1 MPTIPTKGTS
11 WDVFEFPDLVAK
23 REQSKQP
30 YLEFLKVPTL
40 NAGIY
45 MLPADGQDQQKPHP
59 QDEMYYVVSG
69 RPMIQIGRENL
80 PVQPGSVI
88 FVKAG
93 VERRFHSIKEE
104 LKILVFF
111 SAAGAEA

>member
-1 MPTIPTKGTS
+1 
-11 WDVFEFPDLVAK
+11 
-23 REQSKQP
+23 
-30 YLEFLKVPTL
+30 
-40 NAGIY
+40 

-69 RPMIQIGRENL
+69 RAIIQIGREDL

-111 SAAGAEA
+111 SAAGAEAAPAKE